1 MLEPSQVEKW
11 VKDRM
16 KENPFMT
23 LIGAKMDEVKC
34 GFAQLSIE
42 IDPKKHANRYG
53 AVHGGV
59 MFAMADTA
67 MGALCYSLGA
77 QFVTLSATI
86 NFIKNTMQNDTFIA
100 RATPIHRGRSTII
113 GKVQVFNHENVLMAD
128 LMVTMFVTGIFDEI
142 PKKW

>member
-1 MLEPSQVEKW
+1 
-11 VKDRM
+11 
-16 KENPFMT
+16 
-23 LIGAKMDEVKC
+23 
-34 GFAQLSIE
+34 
-42 IDPKKHANRYG
+42 
-53 AVHGGV
+53 
-59 MFAMADTA
+59 MADTA

-77 QFVTLSATI
+77 QVVTLSATI

>member
-1 MLEPSQVEKW
+1 MLEPSQVEQW

-16 KENPFMT
+16 HENPFMT
-23 LIGAKMDEVKC
+23 LIGAQMDKVAC
-34 GFAQLSIE
+34 GYAQLSIA

-67 MGALCYSLGA
+67 MGALCYSLGK
-77 QFVTLSATI
+77 QVVTLSATI
-86 NFIKNTMQNDTFIA
+86 NFIKNTMNPDRFIA
-100 RATPIHRGRSTII
+100 RATPIHVGKSTVI
-113 GKVQVFNHENVLMAD
+113 GKVQVFNHEDTLMAD
-128 LMVTMFVTGIFDEI
+128 LMVTMFVTGNFDEI